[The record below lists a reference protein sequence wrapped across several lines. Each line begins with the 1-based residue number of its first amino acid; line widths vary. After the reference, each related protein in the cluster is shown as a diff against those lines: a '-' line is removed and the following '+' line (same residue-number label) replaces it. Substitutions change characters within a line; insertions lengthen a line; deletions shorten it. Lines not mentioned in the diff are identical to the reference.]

1 MSVKNVSPAENKN
14 QVKLELHIERAVF
27 DAAVTKVYQK
37 NVKNINVPGFRKG
50 KAPRS
55 IIEKMYGK
63 GVFYEDAL
71 NNLLPDELEKA
82 IEEAKL
88 EVVSRPEIDVDDI
101 NDDGVE
107 ISVLYYVKP
116 EVELKEYKGLAV
128 TREVVP
134 VTDKDVDHEIEHALE
149 RAARM
154 VEVEGKAEKGHFATI
169 DYMGSVDGVPFEGGK
184 ANGHKLELGSGSFI
198 PGFEEQVIGHKAGE
212 AFDITVKFPDD
223 YHAEELKGKEAV
235 FAIMLHKVE
244 KKELPA
250 LDDEFVKDVSEFDTL
265 DEYKADIKANIE
277 KRNERMAE
285 EALEAQISEKLVENL
300 EADIPASMFELEVER
315 MVEDYAYR
323 MQSQGLSMDM
333 YLQYTGMTMDSF
345 KEQFKPQAESRVKFQ
360 LALEKVIALENIAA
374 TDEDVEAEYTKMAE
388 AYKMDVET
396 IKKSV
401 PEKAVRE
408 DLTRQKAF
416 EFVKENAKVSAKK
429 PAAKKTAAPKAEGE
443 EKPAAKKT
451 STAKKTTAAK
461 AEGEEKPAAKKTT
474 TAKKTTAAKAEGEK
488 KPAAKKTAAKKTE
501 E

>member
-14 QVKLELHIERAVF
+14 QVKLELHIERDVF

-37 NVKNINVPGFRKG
+37 SVKNINVPGFRKG

-71 NNLLPDELEKA
+71 NDLLPSELEKA
-82 IEEAKL
+82 IAEAKL
-88 EVVSRPEIDVDDI
+88 DVVSRPEIDVDDV
-101 NDDGVE
+101 NENGVD
-107 ISVLYYVKP
+107 ITVLYYVKP

-128 TREVVP
+128 TKTVAP

-154 VEVEGKAEKGHFATI
+154 VEVEGKAKKGDFATI

-212 AFDITVKFPDD
+212 AFDITVTFPED

-265 DEYKADIKANIE
+265 DEYKADIKSNIE

-285 EALEAQISEKLVENL
+285 EALEAQISEKLVESL
-300 EADIPASMFELEVER
+300 VADIPASMFEMEVER

-323 MQSQGLSMDM
+323 MQSQGLSLDM

-360 LALEKVIALENIAA
+360 LALEKVIALENIEVTA
-374 TDEDVEAEYTKMAE
+374 EDVEAEYTKMAE

-401 PEKAVRE
+401 PEAAVKE

-416 EFVKENAKVSAKK
+416 EFVKDNAKVSAKK
-429 PAAKKTAAPKAEGE
+429 PAAKKAAAPKDEGDAPAEKKPAAKKTTAKAEGE
-443 EKPAAKKT
+443 KAPAEKKPAAKKT
-451 STAKKTTAAK
+451 STAKDAGEK
-461 AEGEEKPAAKKTT
+461 APAKKTT
-474 TAKKTTAAKAEGEK
+474 TAKKTT
-488 KPAAKKTAAKKTE
+488 KKTE